1 MSFWKHD
8 PPNPTEAL
16 RNVGPMRESR
26 PTAYATSS
34 TLAPVASQIAE
45 SALIDEI
52 RCARRAFAASL
63 ESSEDQRPTFRMR
76 SFLNVTIQVGV

>member
-16 RNVGPMRESR
+16 RNLGPIRESR

-76 SFLNVTIQVGV
+76 SFLNVPIQVCV